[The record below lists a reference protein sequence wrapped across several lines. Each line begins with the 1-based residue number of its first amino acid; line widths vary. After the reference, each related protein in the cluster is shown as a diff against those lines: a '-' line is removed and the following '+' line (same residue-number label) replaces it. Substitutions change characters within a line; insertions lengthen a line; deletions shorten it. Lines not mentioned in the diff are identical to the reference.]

1 MAPTRNSAVPLEFAR
16 LVSDKRLIE
25 AIKWLRARDGL
36 DLQTA
41 KARLDNYLATGKL
54 ELNERLD
61 SGATQATGRTGVSTA
76 ARDHADPFVL
86 GQLADERRARTRR
99 IITWVIVSDVFV
111 LGAVAY
117 YFWQKG

>member
-1 MAPTRNSAVPLEFAR
+1 MSPTRNSAVPLEFAR

-36 DLQTA
+36 DLQAA

-61 SGATQATGRTGVSTA
+61 SGATQATGRTGVSTT

-86 GQLADERRARTRR
+86 GQLAGERRARTRR